1 MALPKLNTSTHRLVL
16 PSTNEEVKFRPFL
29 VKEQKLLLMAQQSE
43 DSTQI
48 NDVIIDIIKS
58 CTGLDAENLPMYD
71 VEYIFLQLRAKSV
84 GDVIEVNLLCPD
96 DGKTRV
102 PTKIDLNDIQ
112 VLSDIEHEKVIQL
125 TDDIK
130 LIMEYPTMKD
140 MKNVN
145 IIDGDVHV
153 IFDILKNCISE
164 VHSADEIT
172 NRVDITNEE
181 LSEFVDSLNTE
192 QFDKLMAFFNTMPK
206 VRHMVEVKNPKTKV
220 KSEVLLE
227 GLQSFLD

>member
-43 DSTQI
+43 DTTQI

-84 GDVIEVNLLCPD
+84 GDIIEINLLCPD

-112 VLSDIEHEKVIQL
+112 VMSDLEHENIIQL
-125 TDDIK
+125 TDEIK
-130 LIMEYPTMKD
+130 LVMTYPTMKD

-164 VHSADEIT
+164 VHNGDEIV

-181 LSEFVDSLNTE
+181 LSEFVDSLNTS

-206 VRHMVEVKNPKTKV
+206 VRHVINITNPKTKK

>member
-58 CTGLDAENLPMYD
+58 CTGLVAENLPMYD

-84 GDVIEVNLLCPD
+84 GDIIEVNLLCPD

-112 VLSDIEHEKVIQL
+112 VLSDLEHEKVIQL

-164 VHSADEIT
+164 VHSGDEIT

-206 VRHMVEVKNPKTKV
+206 VRHVVEVKNPKTKV